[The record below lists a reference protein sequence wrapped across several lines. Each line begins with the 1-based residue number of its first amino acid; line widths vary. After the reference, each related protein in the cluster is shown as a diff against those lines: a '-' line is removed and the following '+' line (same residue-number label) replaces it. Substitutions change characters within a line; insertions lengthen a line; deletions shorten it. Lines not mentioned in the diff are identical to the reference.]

1 MKMKISSILN
11 ALKIYDIYEDADV
24 SYITADSR
32 KICPGTV
39 FVCVKGN
46 NFDGHSAAA
55 DAVQKGA
62 VLVVCEHDTGVK
74 NQIIVENTR
83 RTLSLMCAVFFGNP
97 ASKLKL
103 IGITGTNG
111 KTTTSFL
118 IKNAL
123 EKMGHKTGL
132 LGTVKNMAGDR
143 EFPSTLTTPES
154 FELHELFAEMVKE
167 KCEYC
172 VMEVSSQALSQERV
186 AGLHFDVGV
195 FTNLTQDHLDYHG
208 TFENYAEAKS
218 RLFAASSVCVLNM
231 DDEYA
236 MSMMRSSE
244 GRPVTFSINRDE
256 SDYTAK
262 YIRYKNDG
270 IEYELV
276 TMGYVERVK
285 VNIPG
290 EFTVYNSMAAAVT
303 LIELG
308 FDFSQVLYAL
318 SLSDGVK
325 GRIEVVPTNTD
336 YTVII
341 DYAHSPDGLQNI
353 ISSLRKIA
361 EGRIIT
367 VFGCGGDRDKTKRP
381 IMGEIAAQLSDV
393 VVVTSDNPRS
403 EDPEKIIEDILVGI
417 KGSKVKKIVKTDR
430 TAAIAAAMKEAA
442 PSDIVLLAG
451 KGHETYQILNTGK
464 IHYDEREIVKG
475 LLDGSIK
482 G

>member
-1 MKMKISSILN
+1 MKISDILN
-11 ALKIYDIYEDADV
+11 PLKIYDIYDDAEV

-32 KICPGTV
+32 KVSEGSI

-46 NFDGHSAAA
+46 HFDGHDAAKE
-55 DAVQKGA
+55 AVEKGA

-74 NQIIVENTR
+74 NQIITDNSR
-83 RTLSLMCAVFFGNP
+83 RLFSLMCGEFFGNP
-97 ASKLKL
+97 AKKLKL

-118 IKNAL
+118 IKNIL
-123 EKMGHKTGL
+123 EKLGHKTGL
-132 LGTVKNMAGDR
+132 LGTVKNMAGNK
-143 EFPSTLTTPES
+143 EFPSSLTTPES

-186 AGLHFDVGV
+186 AGLHFDAAV

-218 RLFAASSVCVLNM
+218 KLFEAASLCVLNL
-231 DDEYA
+231 DDDHA
-236 MSMMRSSE
+236 ISMLRNSN
-244 GRPVTFSINRDE
+244 GRPVTFSVNRDE

-308 FDFSQVLYAL
+308 FDFSEVLFAL
-318 SLSDGVK
+318 SQCDGVK
-325 GRIEVVPTNTD
+325 GRIEVVPTDTD

-381 IMGEIAAQLSDV
+381 IMGEIAARLSDV
-393 VVVTSDNPRS
+393 IVVTSDNPRS
-403 EDPEKIIEDILVGI
+403 ENPDAIIEDILVGI
-417 KGSKVKKIVKTDR
+417 KGMKVKKIVNADR
-430 TAAIAAAMKEAA
+430 TAAIAAALKEAVA
-442 PSDIVLLAG
+442 KDIVLLAG

-482 G
+482 VD